1 MFLMVVGMFFADRML
16 GKLAKKLRLLGF
28 DTAYASDMDEEDI
41 LEFCKETNR
50 VLITRDRGLLRK
62 AVERGVRCYYVSSD
76 DWREQLMELSKK
88 MDLKNSRRMSRCSLC
103 NVELVK
109 ASEDEIKMK
118 VPLYVQQ
125 TQDEFYSCPAC
136 GRVYWAGSHVEHA
149 EALFRR
155 LGL

>member
-1 MFLMVVGMFFADRML
+1 MFFADRML
-16 GKLAKKLRLLGF
+16 GKLARKLRLLGF
-28 DTAYASDMDEEDI
+28 DTAYASDMDEEAI

-50 VLITRDRGLLRK
+50 VLITRDRDLLKK
-62 AVERGVRCYYVSSD
+62 AVERGIRCYYVSSD

-88 MDLKNSRRMSRCSLC
+88 IDLKNSKRMSRCSLC
-103 NVELVK
+103 NAELVR
-109 ASEDEIKMK
+109 AGGEEIRAK

-125 TQDEFYSCPAC
+125 TQTEFYSCPVC

-149 EALFRR
+149 ESLFRR